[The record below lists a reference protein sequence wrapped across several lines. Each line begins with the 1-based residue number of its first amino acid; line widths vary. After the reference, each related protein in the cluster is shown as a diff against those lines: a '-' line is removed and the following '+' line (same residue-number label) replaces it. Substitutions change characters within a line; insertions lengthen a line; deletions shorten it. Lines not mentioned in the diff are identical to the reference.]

1 MIQVIS
7 ILGAIT
13 ILAAY
18 GANQFGRLRATSLVY
33 AVANAVGAAILT
45 VVAAV
50 ESQWGFLLLE
60 GVWCVLAAV
69 ATARILR
76 RPATA

>member
-1 MIQVIS
+1 MIQVVA

-18 GANQFGRLRATSLVY
+18 ASNQFGRLRATSLGY
-33 AVANAVGAAILT
+33 TIANAVGAGILT
-45 VVAAV
+45 VIAAI

-76 RPATA
+76 GPAPS

>member
-1 MIQVIS
+1 VIQLVS
-7 ILGAIT
+7 LVGAVT

-33 AVANAVGAAILT
+33 AVANTVGAGILT
-45 VVAAV
+45 IVAAV

-60 GVWCVLAAV
+60 GVWCLIAAV
-69 ATARILR
+69 AAARIFR
-76 RPATA
+76 GPVAA